1 MDVSNMLQ
9 NTGNAGRRTSR
20 FSGKIKKIINGKNL
34 NINTHFP
41 LFKFFNV
48 FKANLVRIFGERIC
62 DVCNCCYTVDRG
74 RS

>member
-1 MDVSNMLQ
+1 MS
-9 NTGNAGRRTSR
+9 AICFRTQETLAEGHLGFQVR
-20 FSGKIKKIINGKNL
+20 LKKIINGKNL